1 MQLRHEINVVTAMLP
16 KDITGAAQTGQ
27 WISLKY
33 YRQCTIVI
41 TQAAWAGGTP
51 AVTLT
56 QAKDVQGTD
65 PKPLPFEKRYHQA
78 TNTGATGYVE
88 SAVTN
93 NTFNLPATPNQNHLI
108 EIDAATLD
116 VDNGYDC
123 LQLNIGTPGANAD
136 LLSAVYL
143 LSGARY
149 ADTKMPN
156 ALAN

>member
-1 MQLRHEINVVTAMLP
+1 MGLRHQVNIVTAILP

-27 WISLKY
+27 WISMKY
-33 YRQCTIVI
+33 YSHCTIVI

-51 AVTLT
+51 AVTLI
-56 QAKDVQGTD
+56 QAQDVQGTA
-65 PKPLPFEKRYHQA
+65 PKPLGFTARYQQA
-78 TNTGATGYVE
+78 SNTGATGYVE
-88 SAVTN
+88 SAVIN

-123 LQLNIGTPGANAD
+123 LQLNIASPAANAD
-136 LLSAVYL
+136 LLSAVYI

>member
-1 MQLRHEINVVTAMLP
+1 MQLRHRVNIVTAIAP

-33 YRQCTIVI
+33 YRHCTIVI

-56 QAKDVQGTD
+56 QAQDVQGTN
-65 PKPLPFEKRYHQA
+65 PKALGFTSRYQQA
-78 TNTGATGYVE
+78 INTGATGYVE
-88 SAVTN
+88 TAVTN

-123 LQLNIGTPGANAD
+123 LQLNIASPAANAD
-136 LLSAVYL
+136 LLQAVYI

-149 ADTKMPN
+149 ADNKMPN